1 MGVPMCLRLLMPIA
15 LLFVVATQPAT
26 ADDDAR
32 CVQQM
37 LADVSYPV
45 GTVDGQIGA
54 KTRQAAA
61 MLAAAYPELGLPELT
76 TATEGQWCQVASSDA
91 FRRVVA
97 DRAALSLVEPGD
109 LSAGPAR
116 WTAHL
121 RTKTCQSDEI
131 FRKGQFDPLPA
142 ALLPAFDPSDFQSI
156 EPIFPAA
163 AGSKPCLANGWV
175 AGRPPRPVVDAEI
188 TGNYLGSDFARF
200 DPTYTFLGPAIANYR
215 AAPSEKSG
223 APLKKFLVEWAEADA
238 LSVNIHA
245 PWGAKPLDY
254 NVMTII
260 PAAIIGYSEVATL
273 MTPAE
278 SESVARWLHRLVSE
292 ALQSSWLDRQDNKA
306 YMRSNIALLWGML
319 TDNEDLKQVGYSSFR
334 NALADIRPDGSAPGE
349 SMRGG
354 SGLHYSD
361 RVAAMLTFAAI
372 IGAADGQ
379 NLFVEEVEGRSLH
392 NAVNWAVVAG
402 KFPELNLRYA
412 RRCPDGGDKPGQY
425 DREHPDLS
433 HLRNGGF
440 SSWAAAYLMS
450 PDVPAPT
457 RAVVEGLLGSDRLG
471 QADIHSAGSIACYAA
486 GLFKAE

>member
-1 MGVPMCLRLLMPIA
+1 
-15 LLFVVATQPAT
+15 
-26 ADDDAR
+26 
-32 CVQQM
+32 M
-37 LADVSYPV
+37 LADAAYPV

-61 MLAAAYPELGLPELT
+61 LLAAAYPELGLPELT
-76 TATEGQWCQVASSDA
+76 PATERQWCELASSEA
-91 FRRVVA
+91 FQGVIA

-131 FRKGQFDPLPA
+131 FRKGKFDPIPA
-142 ALLPAFDPSDFQSI
+142 ALLPEFDPSDFQSV

-163 AGSKPCLANGWV
+163 AGSKACLANGWV
-175 AGRPPRPVVDAEI
+175 AGRSPRPIVDAKI
-188 TGNYLGSDFARF
+188 TGDYLGFDFAKF
-200 DPTYTFLGPAIANYR
+200 DATNTFLGPAIANYR

-223 APLKKFLVEWAEADA
+223 APLKKFLVEWAEANA
-238 LSVNIHA
+238 LSENIHA

-260 PAAIIGYSEVATL
+260 PPAIIGYSEVAVL
-273 MTPAE
+273 MTAE
-278 SESVARWLHRLVSE
+278 EREAVARWLHRLVRE
-292 ALQSSWLDRQDNKA
+292 ALESSWGDRQDNKA
-306 YMRSNIALLWGML
+306 YKRSNIALLWGML
-319 TDNEDLKQVGYSSFR
+319 TDNDDLKQVGYTSFR

-361 RVAAMLTFAAI
+361 FVAAMLTLTAI
-372 IGAADGQ
+372 VGAADGQ
-379 NLFVEEVEGRSLH
+379 NLFVEEIEGRSLH
-392 NAVNWAVVAG
+392 SAVNWSAVSS

-412 RRCPDGGDKPGQY
+412 RRCPDGGDKPGEY
-425 DREHPDLS
+425 DTEDPDLS
-433 HLRNGGF
+433 YLKNGGF
-440 SSWAAAYLMS
+440 SSWAAGYLMS

-457 RAVVEGLLGSDRLG
+457 RAVVESVLGSDRLG
-471 QADIHSAGSIACYAA
+471 QADIHTGGSIACYAS
-486 GLFKAE
+486 GVFQPQ